1 MDYEQGSLLLSNALK
16 GFHGKFKK
24 MYGQIALRL
33 DGETYLTTGGTKA
46 LSDITEDY
54 FEVCDINTG
63 DLGEI
68 FRYRK
73 DINDITKVK
82 VRLNCWMPLLMILWI
97 VKMRSP

>member
-1 MDYEQGSLLLSNALK
+1 MTYEEGSRLLTNALK

-33 DGETYLTTGGTKA
+33 DEDTYLTTGGNKA

-54 FEVCDINTG
+54 YEVCDIKTG

-68 FRYRK
+68 FRSQEK
-73 DINDITKVK
+73 I
-82 VRLNCWMPLLMILWI
+82 
-97 VKMRSP
+97 